1 MATYLVLSLVALV
14 VAFGVLVVAGSA
26 SGDTVAIRDFIRDL
40 RNGVRDL
47 RISLAARWGRQP
59 ADDVEL
65 DDEPDDEPEPVDL
78 SLAALLRESAEEA
91 DGYLHV
97 DDITETLA
105 RARDRAVKG
114 LHGLARH

>member
-65 DDEPDDEPEPVDL
+65 DDEPEPVDL
-78 SLAALLRESAEEA
+78 SLAALLRESAEED

>member
-47 RISLAARWGRQP
+47 RIGLAARWGRQP

-65 DDEPDDEPEPVDL
+65 DDEPEPVDL

>member
-26 SGDTVAIRDFIRDL
+26 SGDTGAIRDFTRDL

-47 RISLAARWGRQP
+47 RAIVAARRGRLP
-59 ADDVEL
+59 ADDVEQV
-65 DDEPDDEPEPVDL
+65 DEPEPVDL
-78 SLAALLRESAEEA
+78 SLTALLRESAEED

-97 DDITETLA
+97 EDITETLA

-114 LHGLARH
+114 LHGLSRH

>member
-26 SGDTVAIRDFIRDL
+26 SSDTGAIKDFIRDL
-40 RNGVRDL
+40 RNGV
-47 RISLAARWGRQP
+47 AARRGRLT
-59 ADDVEL
+59 ADDVEQ
-65 DDEPDDEPEPVDL
+65 EAEPEPVDL
-78 SLAALLRESAEEA
+78 SLAALLRESAEED

-97 DDITETLA
+97 EDITETLA

-114 LHGLARH
+114 LHGLSRR